1 MVFKSFSLIMLWTE
15 IRKKEHVQSNQSSK
29 GLFLMTADKNDGISC
44 SGILKRYNFN
54 DKIAE
59 MKITSK
65 RSTSTSSSESQ
76 NGLKIL

>member
-1 MVFKSFSLIMLWTE
+1 MLWTE
-15 IRKKEHVQSNQSSK
+15 IRKKEHVQSYPSSK
-29 GLFLMTADKNDGISC
+29 GLFLMTADKNDGIC
-44 SGILKRYNFN
+44 CGGIFKRYNFN

-59 MKITSK
+59 MKIASK